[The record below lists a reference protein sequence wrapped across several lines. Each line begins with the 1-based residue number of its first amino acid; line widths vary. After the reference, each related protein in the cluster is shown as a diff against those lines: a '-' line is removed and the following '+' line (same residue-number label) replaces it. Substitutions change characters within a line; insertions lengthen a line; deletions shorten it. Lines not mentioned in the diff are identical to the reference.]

1 MSAPEIVAPNGAG
14 SAAGAAPIRLL
25 TRHWWGPCGRKQP
38 IPAPSG
44 GRRLHHDRHEARR
57 SKQAKHCQNDNGQ
70 QVPAVNFQQ
79 LCQNAFGRFN
89 SGVDAGFIRTGVI
102 DVGVHDCIR
111 VRLLHAVCV
120 PIRARMGMRAHDPA
134 GHHKQ

>member
-1 MSAPEIVAPNGAG
+1 M
-14 SAAGAAPIRLL
+14 
-25 TRHWWGPCGRKQP
+25 
-38 IPAPSG
+38 
-44 GRRLHHDRHEARR
+44 HHDRHEARR

-102 DVGVHDCIR
+102 DVRVHQYVCMR
-111 VRLLHAVCV
+111 VLKAVRI
-120 PIRARMGMRAHDPA
+120 PISASMRVSTKHPAHDQYASDEQNQIGAEA
-134 GHHKQ
+134 GIQRAEW